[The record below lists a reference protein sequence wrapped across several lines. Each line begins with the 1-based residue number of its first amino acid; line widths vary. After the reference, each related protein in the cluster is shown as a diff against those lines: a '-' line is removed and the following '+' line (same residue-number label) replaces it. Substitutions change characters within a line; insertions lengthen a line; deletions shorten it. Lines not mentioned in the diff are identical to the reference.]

1 MGQGRGQGRDRDR
14 DIDIYRDTNVDKEIY
29 PLQKFI
35 QMGLILLGNL
45 F

>member
-14 DIDIYRDTNVDKEIY
+14 DIDTYRDTNVDKEIY
-29 PLQKFI
+29 PLQKFV
-35 QMGLILLGNL
+35 QMGLILLKNL